1 MVHNYGLKISH
12 SGQKSHKCLY
22 WLLMGPGTFVWFGW
36 WALVTFV
43 LAFIATCRGPVLKN
57 IKVILILHDCFFYH
71 FCSDIEKFQVTW
83 SIDLI
88 SISTSVYLSTIYN
101 VWGAHIKM
109 KLLKKAKVQNT
120 FVSPSSIIPIKF
132 QKF

>member
-57 IKVILILHDCFFYH
+57 IKVILILHDCFFLSFLFRYRKI
-71 FCSDIEKFQVTW
+71 S
-83 SIDLI
+83 SNLI
-88 SISTSVYLSTIYN
+88 YRSYLNKYLYLSTIYN

>member
-57 IKVILILHDCFFYH
+57 ISHINSTWLFFLSFLFRDRKISSNLIYRSYLNKY
-71 FCSDIEKFQVTW
+71 
-83 SIDLI
+83 L
-88 SISTSVYLSTIYN
+88 YLSTIYN